1 MTKAKAGYQGDF
13 SLRHAVATLAYRAA
27 KTLRNAP
34 PDFSTFR
41 PAKGSR
47 SAGEILSH
55 MADLFDWAL
64 SQAKGKQR
72 WRNSRPKTWSVD
84 TQRFFATLKAFDD
97 YLASGAKLHAA
108 PENMFQGAVA
118 DALTHT
124 GQIAMLRRLAGA
136 QVRGENYYV
145 AKIETGRIG
154 PDQNPPVMEFG

>member
-72 WRNSRPKTWSVD
+72 
-84 TQRFFATLKAFDD
+84 
-97 YLASGAKLHAA
+97 
-108 PENMFQGAVA
+108 
-118 DALTHT
+118 
-124 GQIAMLRRLAGA
+124 
-136 QVRGENYYV
+136 
-145 AKIETGRIG
+145 
-154 PDQNPPVMEFG
+154 